1 MSVLYIMIMRNYVPE
16 SYFGHL
22 CVKDVIEMKRT
33 LGILFAVV
41 AVLVFALA
49 SCSNDVAPLG
59 EGTLVINI
67 GGGQERGV
75 QPAISMNTASF
86 ALTVTDSLDDNVI
99 DTVLGANTQSVDY
112 KLPAGSY
119 VVKLDAKNSSGDVI
133 GTGSERVTVVPGG
146 TNTITITV
154 REVSGNGTFAIS
166 ITANDGYGLA
176 LKVYNLLDEEKYSGN
191 LVYSEGKYTT
201 DGVVALANGFYR
213 FEIKRTDTNAVV
225 KSDSLRIVKDMTSG
239 YSARFTFTTD
249 GGITIV
255 NEVLSIPVISISLNK
270 EVLTAE
276 ETLVAQAQISGID
289 DYEVLWYVDGVAQ
302 GSDFGT
308 YADLEL
314 PLTGKEA
321 GTHEVALYVKNS
333 SVIWAESK
341 SFSIGNG
348 AGRAISLSNL
358 AAGGSIEVNGL
369 DADTE
374 LALSGFSLEDGV
386 YIEVVDD
393 GSRGISRGI
402 VDDVVNLFRRQNGTI
417 IPIPDSNGC
426 AEFVAGALGVVED
439 AKVVIHKLDKLDL
452 DYEIDPKE
460 KKYEGYD
467 RKLAEEYYYINFL
480 LPEFWDLDPEEI
492 VIVTSGSVGAQGV
505 SLLQNG
511 YLNRNVNGVFD
522 LSNKS
527 ITGFAVNMHR
537 VLEEYGYNEVMRLHV
552 LNPIHVG
559 DDPTVIDNDINVIR
573 VDKKDAQ
580 QYKVTISFTGS
591 DAEDVIC
598 RIADEYQCLG
608 TLPRYT
614 DGSHRSMVYP
624 EYDPEG
630 KTITYHLGVVDRDFI
645 FTLIFDSALT
655 GFTPG
660 NASISLSVDTD
671 GIEIHDLDEIDEID
685 FVADAPGYITW
696 AYSASDQS
704 IFDFERKNG
713 QFNGTNYC
721 ISKNGVGSCG
731 VGDGTIRI
739 RSNNNDEV
747 STGFFLIKYFGNEN
761 DVTLFSMIRSGL
773 KSLDCLDVE
782 WDPET
787 EEYVCIDDDCEYCS
801 AAGVKKRYSGYF
813 VFSNYEKILGDTT
826 YWTADEY
833 GEYGKIGFKKGG
845 VRISASFHLDTG
857 TAGNGRKAYGMSS
870 LSWNS
875 KNTDQQVEVCLTKIL
890 KSQNKI
896 VCAIAFGGTTDFV
909 TGVELFGEEETT
921 EWEYNDGYV
930 TRTASG
936 QIETRHA
943 IETQIGPGGPYE
955 VVVTGSVI
963 IAVQSLNFEQTYT
976 DGVFMTD
983 TLPASVP
990 VLFIAPDSD
999 TDIEITSVEGNTY
1012 NIRSFT
1018 SQP

>member
-1 MSVLYIMIMRNYVPE
+1 MIMRNYVPE

-99 DTVLGANTQSVDY
+99 ETVLGANTQSVDY

-119 VVKLDAKNSSGDVI
+119 VVKLDAKNSNGDVI

-166 ITANDGYGLA
+166 ITANDGYGLK
-176 LKVYNLLDEEKYSGN
+176 LKVYNLLDEEKYSKN

-201 DGVVALANGFYR
+201 DGEVALANGFYR

-439 AKVVIHKLDKLDL
+439 AKVIIHKLDKLDL

-480 LPEFWDLDPEEI
+480 LPEFWNLDPEEI

-537 VLEEYGYNEVMRLHV
+537 VLDEYGYNEVMRLHV

-559 DDPTVIDNDINVIR
+559 EDSTVIDNDINVIK
-573 VDKKDAQ
+573 VDSKDTQ
-580 QYKVTISFTGS
+580 QYKVVISFTGS
-591 DAEDVIC
+591 DAEEVIC

-614 DGSHRSMVYP
+614 DGSNRSMVYP

-645 FTLIFDSALT
+645 FTLNFDSALT

-660 NASISLSVDTD
+660 NASISLSVDTE
-671 GIEIHDLDEIDEID
+671 GIEVHDLDEIDEID
-685 FVADAPGYITW
+685 FVADAPGYMTW
-696 AYSASDQS
+696 AFTSENEVVYDVNIKNWCFN
-704 IFDFERKNG
+704 IF
-713 QFNGTNYC
+713 THV
-721 ISKNGVGSCG
+721 ISKYGCGTGGGIGPDSVKYGSNKTDDVC
-731 VGDGTIRI
+731 
-739 RSNNNDEV
+739 
-747 STGFFLIKYFGNEN
+747 TGFFLVKYNGNEN
-761 DVTLFSMIRSGL
+761 ELPKSLFSLTKSGL
-773 KSLDCLDVE
+773 KHLDCLDVA

-787 EEYVCIDDDCEYCS
+787 EDYVCINDNCEFCA
-801 AAGVKKRYSGYF
+801 AAGEKRHYSGSYIF
-813 VFSNYEKILGDTT
+813 DNKDAILDKI

-833 GEYGKIGFKKGG
+833 GEYGRIGYDQGR
-845 VRISASFHLDTG
+845 VRLSSSLQMNTG
-857 TAGNGRKAYGMSS
+857 TTGNSRKEYGVSS
-870 LSWNS
+870 LQWNNQDTS
-875 KNTDQQVEVCLTKIL
+875 KQVEICLTKIL
-890 KSQNKI
+890 LSQNKI